1 MDELV
6 ETDFG
11 NWEGLTFAEASER
24 YPDVHRKW
32 LGDTSV
38 APPGGEAFDTVLGR
52 VTTARDKLITA
63 YAGSTVVVVTHV
75 TPIKMLLQLALDVGP
90 SLLYRLHL
98 DLASLSVAEF
108 YPDGGASVRLVN
120 DTSYLSS

>member
-1 MDELV
+1 M
-6 ETDFG
+6 
-11 NWEGLTFAEASER
+11 
-24 YPDVHRKW
+24 
-32 LGDTSV
+32 